1 MAKKVEDQFFGATTM
16 GEKGQV
22 VIPCDAR
29 NFMKLESGDKF
40 LVFGLDEDTIVFT
53 KLSQLQKFEKHLSQ
67 KWADLK
73 K

>member
-1 MAKKVEDQFFGATTM
+1 MTKKTADQFFGATTM

-29 NFMKLESGDKF
+29 NSMKLESGDKF

-53 KLSQLQKFEKHLSQ
+53 KLSQLQNLEKHLSA
-67 KWADLK
+67 KWASLK